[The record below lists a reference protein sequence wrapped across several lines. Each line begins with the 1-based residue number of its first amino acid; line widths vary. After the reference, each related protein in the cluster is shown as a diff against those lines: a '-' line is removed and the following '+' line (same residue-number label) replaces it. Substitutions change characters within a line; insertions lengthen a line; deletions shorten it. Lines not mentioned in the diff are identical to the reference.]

1 MIITLFFLPFFHFF
15 AMNKICFIEPFSS
28 LQLKKVEM
36 GKIFSLPKNLNKTDF
51 SSFVEKTFLFLPLF
65 YLPFSIKTLQKR
77 RKKVE
82 RQKLLTLMEQ
92 SPPHYPSH
100 LSLSL
105 SLSFP
110 FCYSHNRTAII
121 IFLNHL

>member
-1 MIITLFFLPFFHFF
+1 
-15 AMNKICFIEPFSS
+15 MNKICFIEPFSS

-92 SPPHYPSH
+92 SPPHYPSQLSLF

-105 SLSFP
+105 FHFVTHTTEQLSLYF
-110 FCYSHNRTAII
+110 
-121 IFLNHL
+121 